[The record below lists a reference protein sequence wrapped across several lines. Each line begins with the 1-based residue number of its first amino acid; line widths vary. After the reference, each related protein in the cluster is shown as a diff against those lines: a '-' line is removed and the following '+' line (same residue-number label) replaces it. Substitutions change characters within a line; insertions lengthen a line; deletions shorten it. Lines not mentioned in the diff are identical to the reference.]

1 MRPDDLNGLSAL
13 TICGIFGC
21 TSKDAFGNCS
31 RKVFF
36 ATSDTAMLYAADAK
50 TGAIEYAVG
59 FNGWP
64 VYSSPA
70 IAGDMLYVGSTEGKL
85 GAVNISS
92 GRMAWQFATDGNK
105 QNAELIKSYFA
116 PFTTDFYDD
125 VVAAYTKLQTLGPIL
140 ASPVVVDKVVY
151 VASVDGNLYALD

>member
-1 MRPDDLNGLSAL
+1 
-13 TICGIFGC
+13 
-21 TSKDAFGNCS
+21 
-31 RKVFF
+31 
-36 ATSDTAMLYAADAK
+36 MLYAADAK

-70 IAGDMLYVGSTEGKL
+70 IAGDMMYVGSTEGKL
-85 GAVNISS
+85 AGIDLPS
-92 GRMAWQFATDGNK
+92 GRMAWSFATDANK
-105 QNAELIKSYFA
+105 QNSGEIKSYFA

-125 VVAAYTKLQTLGPIL
+125 VMAAYNKLLTLGPIL